1 MTLLAAAQSLQLLEL
16 ATVSWI
22 NVHSSDT
29 HQIAQ
34 FTMALLLP
42 FTDPALS
49 VEFRGGR
56 FRFWPDR
63 TRLLDSPLSI
73 REQIQDLHESGVL
86 GDLAFAYR
94 RTAGLWIVKTHAGH
108 ELERR
113 LWLRAVIAMEGRRPV
128 V

>member
-1 MTLLAAAQSLQLLEL
+1 MTLLEAAQSLQLIEL
-16 ATVSWI
+16 AAVSWI
-22 NVHSSDT
+22 NILSSDT
-29 HQIAQ
+29 HHIAQ

-42 FTDPALS
+42 FMDPALS
-49 VEFRGGR
+49 VEFRGGL

-63 TRLLDSPLSI
+63 TRLLDSPFSI
-73 REQIQDLHESGVL
+73 RQQIQDLHESGVL

-94 RTAGLWIVKTHAGH
+94 RTAGLWIVKTHAGY

-113 LWLRAVIAMEGRRPV
+113 IWLSDVIAMEGRSPV